1 MTARKSSLFSI
12 NEKSIQPYD
21 IEEQGK
27 RGDPICV
34 STLSSH
40 CNGPFKCNS
49 IQQGVDVTVCRR
61 YAAPQPFTKLILIV
75 HIRVNWY
82 TASNPCE
89 TDCDNNA
96 ANSWLLNIFKLQPVR
111 KKSICKICF
120 DFFIKEH
127 LTLNYI
133 LTGWYFTNSGW
144 MPTITLITIRTL
156 HENARIGQTFGKYFT
171 TDII

>member
-61 YAAPQPFTKLILIV
+61 YAAPQPFTKLIRIV

-89 TDCDNNA
+89 TDCDNSA
-96 ANSWLLNIFKLQPVR
+96 ANSWLLNIFKLQPG
-111 KKSICKICF
+111 
-120 DFFIKEH
+120 KEKNH
-127 LTLNYI
+127 PWNMLRFLHQWT
-133 LTGWYFTNSGW
+133 FTFVELYPYQVVFYKQWLDAN
-144 MPTITLITIRTL
+144 
-156 HENARIGQTFGKYFT
+156 HNVDYN
-171 TDII
+171 

>member
-1 MTARKSSLFSI
+1 MVRKTNLHNDDDNDSMRIVPVFSQFI
-12 NEKSIQPYD
+12 EEKSIQPYD

-75 HIRVNWY
+75 HIRVN
-82 TASNPCE
+82 
-89 TDCDNNA
+89 
-96 ANSWLLNIFKLQPVR
+96 
-111 KKSICKICF
+111 
-120 DFFIKEH
+120 
-127 LTLNYI
+127 
-133 LTGWYFTNSGW
+133 
-144 MPTITLITIRTL
+144 
-156 HENARIGQTFGKYFT
+156 
-171 TDII
+171 